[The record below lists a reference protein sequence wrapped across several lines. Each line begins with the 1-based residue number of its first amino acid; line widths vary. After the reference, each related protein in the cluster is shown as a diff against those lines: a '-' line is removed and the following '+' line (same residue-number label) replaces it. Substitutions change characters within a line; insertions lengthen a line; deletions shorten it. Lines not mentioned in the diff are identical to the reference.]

1 MPQGIALFIVAVQKG
16 VPMTKH
22 EDRVLSL
29 DGLRGLGALLVFL
42 YHIDIMVKPFGDRG
56 GGSKSLPWWR
66 LGHGVLCSFRY
77 RIVPSSI

>member
-42 YHIDIMVKPFGDRG
+42 YHIDIMVKPFGDQG
-56 GGSKSLPWWR
+56 GFQVSSLVAPRSW
-66 LGHGVLCSFRY
+66 CSLFFPVSY
-77 RIVPSSI
+77 CP